1 MPVSE
6 WISPANT
13 RLFLLMIVMV
23 LACYDG
29 DGISFHKRFRYH
41 DLFVLV
47 VVSMASTQFLELT
60 RQLLYP
66 PTHPNHVVSLYTSL
80 LAVRRCL
87 NLEAGANQQGFEGAL
102 SIEATCQAWTL
113 LAEIGMMIIGA
124 GLGGP
129 SGPDWARGISADVER
144 AISEGLKLSLTSKVC
159 LGEGRILC
167 IGTDGK

>member
-6 WISPANT
+6 RMPPANMCLSL
-13 RLFLLMIVMV
+13 RIIVMV

-29 DGISFHKRFRYH
+29 DGIGFPQRILYY
-41 DLFVLV
+41 DLALFVLV
-47 VVSMASTQFLELT
+47 ASCASMASPQFLELT
-60 RQLLYP
+60 RQLLFP

-80 LAVRRCL
+80 LTVRRCL

-113 LAEIGMMIIGA
+113 LAEIGMMILGA

-159 LGEGRILC
+159 LCEGRAC
-167 IGTDGK
+167 SWD